1 MYPVF
6 FRKSAMPFA
15 EARGY
20 LTDEKVLTQDLIF
33 SEDTNLAT
41 IDIMD
46 DSFPSPCP
54 PPKSGREGW
63 GEGA

>member
-20 LTDEKVLTQDLIF
+20 LTDEEVLTQDSIF
-33 SEDTNLAT
+33 SKDTDLAT
-41 IDIMD
+41 VDIIDG
-46 DSFPSPCP
+46 SLPLTLPSP
-54 PPKSGREGW
+54 PK
-63 GEGA
+63 